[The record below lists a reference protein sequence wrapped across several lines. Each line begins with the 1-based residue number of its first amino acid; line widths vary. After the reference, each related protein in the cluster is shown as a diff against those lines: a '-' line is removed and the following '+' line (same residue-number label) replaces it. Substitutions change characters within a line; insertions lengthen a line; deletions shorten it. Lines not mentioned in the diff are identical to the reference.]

1 MYFSISFSYLYIDYY
16 IIGIIIPII
25 TSLFY
30 YFYYNNQ
37 IEYALPFIIIG
48 VPIVMYLGMSNMLK
62 SQTTVNLV
70 PSCGTCYCATIK
82 NNKNVF

>member
-1 MYFSISFSYLYIDYY
+1 M
-16 IIGIIIPII
+16 
-25 TSLFY
+25 FY

-82 NNKNVF
+82 NNKNVYLLLFKI